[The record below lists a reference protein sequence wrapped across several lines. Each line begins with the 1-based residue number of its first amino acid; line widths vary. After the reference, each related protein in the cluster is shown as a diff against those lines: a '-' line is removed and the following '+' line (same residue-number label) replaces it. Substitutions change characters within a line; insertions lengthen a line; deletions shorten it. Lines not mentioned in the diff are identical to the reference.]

1 MDKYICE
8 CCGGKINRATMM
20 CEYCGTQ
27 YKEDLVND
35 AVIRIETFH
44 NPVDTLKASV
54 IVPDEQIRL
63 LGADDASEWVVRQL
77 AHKFSEHISKYMVLE
92 NRFEPYER
100 QHHVTATVKMVI
112 PKEGTANWRGIE

>member
-8 CCGGKINRATMM
+8 CCGGKINRATMT

-44 NPVDTLKASV
+44 NPVETLRASV
-54 IVPDEQIRL
+54 IVPDEQMRL
-63 LGADDASEWVVRQL
+63 MGADNASEWVVRQL
-77 AHKFSEHISKYMVLE
+77 AHKFSEHIAKYMVLE

-100 QHHVTATVKMVI
+100 QHFVTATVKMVI
-112 PKEGTANWRGIE
+112 PKEGIENWRGIE

>member
-8 CCGGKINRATMM
+8 CCGGKINRATMT

-44 NPVDTLKASV
+44 NPVDTLRASV
-54 IVPDEQIRL
+54 IVPDEQMRL
-63 LGADDASEWVVRQL
+63 MGADNASEWVVRQL

-100 QHHVTATVKMVI
+100 QHFVTATVKMVI
-112 PKEGTANWRGIE
+112 PKEGIENWRGIE

>member
-8 CCGGKINRATMM
+8 CCGGKINRATMT

-35 AVIRIETFH
+35 TVIRIETFR

-63 LGADDASEWVVRQL
+63 MGADNASEWVVRQL
-77 AHKFSEHISKYMVLE
+77 AHKFSEHMLKYMVLE

-100 QHHVTATVKMVI
+100 QHWVTATVKMVI
-112 PKEGTANWRGIE
+112 PKEGIENWRGIE